1 MLEKQPVKKK
11 KKLVNNRRK
20 SRELVMKSIY
30 RGILNQFDINQIK
43 KDIKDDPDYLK
54 ADETFYQNLFDGVM
68 SNMDQLNSEISNFID
83 RPIEKLSPIEHSI
96 LCISIYELIY
106 DAAIPYK
113 VAINEGVELAKTFG
127 GIEGYKY
134 INGVLDKVAE
144 KRRPLEVSKNY
155 T

>member
-1 MLEKQPVKKK
+1 MLETQPNKKK

-30 RGILNQFDINQIK
+30 RGILNQFDVNQIK

-54 ADETFYQNLFDGVM
+54 ADEVFYQNLFDGVM

-106 DAAIPYK
+106 DTTIPYK

-144 KRRPLEVSKNY
+144 KRRYLEFSKN
-155 T
+155 

>member
-54 ADETFYQNLFDGVM
+54 ADEAFYQNLFDGVV
-68 SNMDQLNSEISNFID
+68 SNM
-83 RPIEKLSPIEHSI
+83 
-96 LCISIYELIY
+96 
-106 DAAIPYK
+106 
-113 VAINEGVELAKTFG
+113 
-127 GIEGYKY
+127 
-134 INGVLDKVAE
+134 
-144 KRRPLEVSKNY
+144 
-155 T
+155 

>member
-1 MLEKQPVKKK
+1 MSELQPVKKK

-30 RGILNQFDINQIK
+30 RGIINQFDINQIK
-43 KDIKDDPDYLK
+43 KDIKDDPDYSK
-54 ADETFYQNLFDGVM
+54 ADEVFYNHLFDGVIQ
-68 SNMDQLNSEISNFID
+68 NIDELNIEISSYID

-96 LCISIYELIY
+96 LCISVYELIY
-106 DAAIPYK
+106 DPAIPYK

-127 GIEGYKY
+127 GVEGYKY

-144 KRRPLEVSKNY
+144 KRRPLEFSKH
-155 T
+155 

>member
-1 MLEKQPVKKK
+1 MSEVQPIKKK

-30 RGILNQFDINQIK
+30 RGIINQFDINQIK
-43 KDIKDDPDYLK
+43 KDIKDDPDYSK
-54 ADETFYQNLFDGVM
+54 ADKVFYNHLFDGVIQ
-68 SNMDQLNSEISNFID
+68 NINELNNEISGYID

-96 LCISIYELIY
+96 LCISVYELIY
-106 DAAIPYK
+106 DSAIPYK

-127 GIEGYKY
+127 GVEGYKY

-144 KRRPLEVSKNY
+144 KRRPLEFSKH
-155 T
+155 

>member
-1 MLEKQPVKKK
+1 MSELQTVKKK

-30 RGILNQFDINQIK
+30 RGIINQFDINQIK
-43 KDIKDDPDYLK
+43 KDIKDDPDYSK
-54 ADETFYQNLFDGVM
+54 ADEVFYNQLFDGVFQ
-68 SNMDQLNSEISNFID
+68 NIAELNIEISSYID

-96 LCISIYELIY
+96 LCISVYELIY
-106 DAAIPYK
+106 DSAIPYK

-144 KRRPLEVSKNY
+144 KRRPLEFSKH
-155 T
+155 

>member
-1 MLEKQPVKKK
+1 MSELQPVKKK
-11 KKLVNNRRK
+11 KKFVNNRRK

-30 RGILNQFDINQIK
+30 RGIINQFDINQIK
-43 KDIKDDPDYLK
+43 KDIKDDPDYSK
-54 ADETFYQNLFDGVM
+54 ADEVLYNHLFDGVFQ
-68 SNMDQLNSEISNFID
+68 NIAELNIEISSYID

-96 LCISIYELIY
+96 LCISVYELIY
-106 DAAIPYK
+106 DSAIPYK

-144 KRRPLEVSKNY
+144 KRRPLEFSKH
-155 T
+155 

>member
-1 MLEKQPVKKK
+1 MLETQPIKKK

-54 ADETFYQNLFDGVM
+54 ADEVFYQNLFDGVM
-68 SNMDQLNSEISNFID
+68 SNMDQLNSEISSFID

-144 KRRPLEVSKNY
+144 KRRPLEFSKN
-155 T
+155 

>member
-1 MLEKQPVKKK
+1 MFDNFMSVLEV
-11 KKLVNNRRK
+11 L
-20 SRELVMKSIY
+20 
-30 RGILNQFDINQIK
+30 GISQIK

-54 ADETFYQNLFDGVM
+54 ADEVFYQNLFDGVM

-106 DAAIPYK
+106 DTTIPYK

-144 KRRPLEVSKNY
+144 KRRPLEFFKN
-155 T
+155 

>member
-1 MLEKQPVKKK
+1 MVETQSIKKK

-30 RGILNQFDINQIK
+30 RGILNQFDVNQIK

-54 ADETFYQNLFDGVM
+54 ADEVFYQNLFDGVM

-106 DAAIPYK
+106 DTTIPYK

-144 KRRPLEVSKNY
+144 KKRPLEFSKN
-155 T
+155 

>member
-1 MLEKQPVKKK
+1 MSELQPVKKK

-30 RGILNQFDINQIK
+30 RGIINQFDINQIK
-43 KDIKDDPDYLK
+43 KDIKDDPDYSK
-54 ADETFYQNLFDGVM
+54 ADEVFYNHLFDGVFQ
-68 SNMDQLNSEISNFID
+68 NIVELNIEISSYID

-96 LCISIYELIY
+96 LCISVYELIY
-106 DAAIPYK
+106 DPAIPYK

-144 KRRPLEVSKNY
+144 KRRPLEFSKH
-155 T
+155 

>member
-1 MLEKQPVKKK
+1 MSELQPVKRK

-30 RGILNQFDINQIK
+30 RGIINQFDINQIK
-43 KDIKDDPDYLK
+43 KDIKDDPDYSK
-54 ADETFYQNLFDGVM
+54 ADEVFYNHLFDGVIQ
-68 SNMDQLNSEISNFID
+68 NIDELNIEISSYID

-96 LCISIYELIY
+96 LCISVYELIY
-106 DAAIPYK
+106 DSAIPYK

-144 KRRPLEVSKNY
+144 KRRPLEFSKH
-155 T
+155 

>member
-1 MLEKQPVKKK
+1 MSEVQTIKKK

-30 RGILNQFDINQIK
+30 RGIINQFDISQIK
-43 KDIKDDPDYLK
+43 KDIKDDPDYSK
-54 ADETFYQNLFDGVM
+54 ADEVFYNHLFDGVIQ
-68 SNMDQLNSEISNFID
+68 NINELNNEISGYID

-96 LCISIYELIY
+96 LCISVYELIY
-106 DAAIPYK
+106 DSAIPYK

-127 GIEGYKY
+127 GVEGYKY

-144 KRRPLEVSKNY
+144 KRRPLEFSKH
-155 T
+155 

>member
-1 MLEKQPVKKK
+1 
-11 KKLVNNRRK
+11 
-20 SRELVMKSIY
+20 
-30 RGILNQFDINQIK
+30 
-43 KDIKDDPDYLK
+43 
-54 ADETFYQNLFDGVM
+54 M

-106 DAAIPYK
+106 DTTIPYK

-144 KRRPLEVSKNY
+144 KRRHLEFSKN
-155 T
+155 

>member
-1 MLEKQPVKKK
+1 MSELQPVKKK

-30 RGILNQFDINQIK
+30 RGIINQFDINQIK
-43 KDIKDDPDYLK
+43 KDIKDDPDYSK
-54 ADETFYQNLFDGVM
+54 ADEVFYNHLFDGVFQ
-68 SNMDQLNSEISNFID
+68 NIAELNIEISSYID

-96 LCISIYELIY
+96 LCISVYELIY
-106 DAAIPYK
+106 DPAIPYK

-127 GIEGYKY
+127 GIEGFKY

-144 KRRPLEVSKNY
+144 ERRPLEFSKH
-155 T
+155 

>member
-1 MLEKQPVKKK
+1 MSELQPVKKK

-30 RGILNQFDINQIK
+30 RGIINQFDINQIK
-43 KDIKDDPDYLK
+43 KDIKDDPDYSK
-54 ADETFYQNLFDGVM
+54 ADEVFYNHLFDGVIQ
-68 SNMDQLNSEISNFID
+68 NIDELNIEISSYID

-96 LCISIYELIY
+96 LCISVYELIY
-106 DAAIPYK
+106 DSAIPYK

-127 GIEGYKY
+127 GIEGFKY

-144 KRRPLEVSKNY
+144 KRRPLEFSKH
-155 T
+155 

>member
-1 MLEKQPVKKK
+1 MSEVQPIKKK

-30 RGILNQFDINQIK
+30 RGIINQFDISQIK
-43 KDIKDDPDYLK
+43 KDIKDDPDYSK
-54 ADETFYQNLFDGVM
+54 ADEVFYNHLFDGVIQ
-68 SNMDQLNSEISNFID
+68 NIDELNIEISSYID

-96 LCISIYELIY
+96 LCISVYELIY
-106 DAAIPYK
+106 DPAIPYK

-144 KRRPLEVSKNY
+144 KRRPLEFSKH
-155 T
+155 

>member
-1 MLEKQPVKKK
+1 MLETMPIKKK

-54 ADETFYQNLFDGVM
+54 ADEVFYQNLFDGVM
-68 SNMDQLNSEISNFID
+68 SYMDQLNSEISNFID

-106 DAAIPYK
+106 DTTIPYK

-134 INGVLDKVAE
+134 INGVLDKIAE
-144 KRRPLEVSKNY
+144 KKRPLEFSKN
-155 T
+155 

>member
-1 MLEKQPVKKK
+1 MSELQPVKKK

-30 RGILNQFDINQIK
+30 RGIINQFDINQIK
-43 KDIKDDPDYLK
+43 KDIKDDPDYSK
-54 ADETFYQNLFDGVM
+54 ADEVFYNHLFDGVIQ
-68 SNMDQLNSEISNFID
+68 SIDELNIEISSYID

-96 LCISIYELIY
+96 LCISVYELIY
-106 DAAIPYK
+106 DPAIPYK

-144 KRRPLEVSKNY
+144 KRRPLEFSKH
-155 T
+155 

>member
-1 MLEKQPVKKK
+1 MSELQPVKKK

-30 RGILNQFDINQIK
+30 RGIINQFDINQIK
-43 KDIKDDPDYLK
+43 KDIKDDPDYSK
-54 ADETFYQNLFDGVM
+54 ADEVFYNHLFDGVFQ
-68 SNMDQLNSEISNFID
+68 NIAELNIEISSYID

-106 DAAIPYK
+106 DPAIPYK

-144 KRRPLEVSKNY
+144 KRRPLEFSKH
-155 T
+155 

>member
-1 MLEKQPVKKK
+1 MSEVQTIKKK

-30 RGILNQFDINQIK
+30 RGIINQFDINQIK
-43 KDIKDDPDYLK
+43 KDIKDDPDYSK
-54 ADETFYQNLFDGVM
+54 ADEVFYNHLFDGVIQ
-68 SNMDQLNSEISNFID
+68 NINELNNEISGYID

-96 LCISIYELIY
+96 LCISVYELIY
-106 DAAIPYK
+106 DSAIPYK

-127 GIEGYKY
+127 GVEGYKY

-144 KRRPLEVSKNY
+144 KRRPLEFSKN
-155 T
+155 

>member
-1 MLEKQPVKKK
+1 MSEVQTIKKK

-30 RGILNQFDINQIK
+30 RGIINQFDINQIK
-43 KDIKDDPDYLK
+43 KDIKYDPDYSK
-54 ADETFYQNLFDGVM
+54 ADEVFYNHLFDGVIQ
-68 SNMDQLNSEISNFID
+68 NINELNNEISGYID

-96 LCISIYELIY
+96 LCISVYELIY
-106 DAAIPYK
+106 DSAIPYK

-127 GIEGYKY
+127 GVEGYKY

-144 KRRPLEVSKNY
+144 KRRPLEFSKH
-155 T
+155 